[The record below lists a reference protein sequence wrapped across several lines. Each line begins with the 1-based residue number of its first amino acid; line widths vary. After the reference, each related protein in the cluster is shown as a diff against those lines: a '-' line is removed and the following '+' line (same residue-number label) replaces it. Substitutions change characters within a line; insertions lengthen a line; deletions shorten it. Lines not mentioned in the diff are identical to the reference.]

1 MSLHNHQTDVFFDI
15 NGIEVSPIQLHILT
29 CMLDDTPDHEWCL
42 SEVQQPGTREA
53 LDWLVLEGVIE
64 RYKDP
69 DGAWDDLW
77 KITEPGLEWMEHPET
92 GADMSLVKSVC
103 GMLAKR

>member
-1 MSLHNHQTDVFFDI
+1 MSLHNHRTDVFFDI
-15 NGIEVSPIQLHILT
+15 NGIDVSPIQLHILT
-29 CMLDDTPDHEWCL
+29 CMLDDLDHEWCL
-42 SEVQQPGTREA
+42 SEGQQSGTLEA

-77 KITEPGLEWMEHPET
+77 KITPPGLEWIGDPET
-92 GADMSLVKSVC
+92 SADMSLVKSVC

>member
-15 NGIEVSPIQLHILT
+15 NGIDVSPIQLHILT
-29 CMLDDTPDHEWCL
+29 CMLDDLDHEWCL
-42 SEVQQPGTREA
+42 SEGQQSGTLEA

-69 DGAWDDLW
+69 DGAWDALW
-77 KITEPGLEWMEHPET
+77 KITPPGLEWIEEPET
-92 GADMSLVKSVC
+92 SADMSLAKSASE
-103 GMLAKR
+103 MLVGA

>member
-69 DGAWDDLW
+69 ACW
-77 KITEPGLEWMEHPET
+77 P
-92 GADMSLVKSVC
+92 SVDIFFPTFF
-103 GMLAKR
+103 LTSWAIWVIFRV